1 MHPFRIVTS
10 GTPDPF
16 TEERIALGDIPADF
30 ILAPPEEEAFLT
42 EARTADAIL
51 ARDVQLTPR
60 IIAALEKC
68 RVIAGNGVGV
78 DFADI
83 QAATEAGI
91 PVTNVPDIFIEE
103 VADHLMMLLLC
114 TFRDTLNQD
123 RLVREGRWREG
134 RTPLLQIPRLMGQTI
149 GLIGFGHIPRAVAAR
164 AKPFGLTVK
173 AYDPFIEELVM
184 IERGVLPS
192 TLTEVLAC
200 DFVSNH
206 LPGTPQ
212 TRNFLQE
219 PHFRAMKPTAWFLNV
234 GRGGTVDEPAL
245 IRALEQGW
253 IRGAGLDVLAE
264 EPPRQ
269 DNPLLRM
276 QNVILAAHTASA
288 SQRAEQLRR
297 RRAGQEIALALQG
310 KWPMSCVNP
319 TVLPRL
325 AARRWQPIS
334 MERRPNA

>member
-1 MHPFRIVTS
+1 MPPFKIVTS
-10 GTPDPF
+10 GSPDDF
-16 TEERIALGDIPADF
+16 AEERLGLGDTHAEFVI
-30 ILAPPEEEAFLT
+30 APPDEPAFIAA
-42 EARTADAIL
+42 ARDADAIL
-51 ARDVQLTPR
+51 ARGIRITAP
-60 IIAALEKC
+60 IIAALTKC
-68 RVIAGNGVGV
+68 RALTGNGVGV
-78 DFADI
+78 DWVDI
-83 QAATEAGI
+83 AAATTAGI

-103 VADHLMMLLLC
+103 VADHLMMLLLA

-134 RTPLLQIPRLMGQTI
+134 RTPLLQIPRLMGQTL
-149 GLIGFGHIPRAVAAR
+149 GLIGSGHIPRAIAKR

-184 IERGVLPS
+184 VEHGVLPT
-192 TLTEVLAC
+192 TLAEVLGC
-200 DFVSNH
+200 DFVSTH
-206 LPGTPQ
+206 LPGTPE
-212 TRNFLQE
+212 TREFLRE

-269 DNPLLRM
+269 DNPILQM
-276 QNVILAAHTASA
+276 KNVILSAHTASA
-288 SQRAEQLRR
+288 SQRSESLRR
-297 RRAGQEIALALQG
+297 QRAGQEIALALQG

-319 TVLPRL
+319 SVLGALDR
-325 AARRWQPIS
+325 RRWQPIS
-334 MERRPNA
+334 MERGPNS

>member
-1 MHPFRIVTS
+1 MPPFRIVTS
-10 GTPDPF
+10 GGPDDF
-16 TEERIALGDIPADF
+16 AEERIGLGDIAAEF
-30 ILAPPEEEAFLT
+30 VVAPPEEDAFLAA
-42 EARTADAIL
+42 ARSADAIL
-51 ARDVQLTPR
+51 ARGVQLTPR
-60 IIAALEKC
+60 IIAGLERC

-83 QAATEAGI
+83 AAATAAGI

-103 VADHLMMLLLC
+103 VADHLMMLLLA

-134 RTPLLQIPRLMGQTI
+134 RTPLLQIPRLMGLTL

-164 AKPFGLTVK
+164 ARPFGLIVK

-184 IERGVLPS
+184 VERGVLPC
-192 TLTEVLAC
+192 TLAEVLGC

-206 LPGTPQ
+206 LPGTPE
-212 TRNFLQE
+212 TRQFLRE
-219 PHFRAMKPTAWFLNV
+219 AHFRAMKPTAWFLNV

-269 DNPLLRM
+269 DNPILRM
-276 QNVILAAHTASA
+276 GNVILAAHTASA
-288 SQRAEQLRR
+288 SSRSEPLRR

-310 KWPMSCVNP
+310 RWPMSCVNP

-325 AARRWQPIS
+325 AARRWQPVS
-334 MERRPNA
+334 MERGPNS